1 MKLSDK
7 ARFNLM
13 GLVML
18 FFAASTILNIVD
30 RRNQQ
35 KRHKEIVAGLV
46 EKLAECH
53 ADSSV
58 FRESGE
64 WMGNAP
70 PDRDLLQSSFDPES
84 GEFSSFQVHF
94 D

>member
-7 ARFNLM
+7 ARSNLLAFSM
-13 GLVML
+13 FCIAVGI
-18 FFAASTILNIVD
+18 ILNAVD

-35 KRHKEIVAGLV
+35 KRHREVVAGLV

-64 WMGNAP
+64 WMGNAS
-70 PDRDLLQSSFDPES
+70 PDRDLLESSFDPES
-84 GEFSSFQVHF
+84 GEFSPFQVRF

>member
-7 ARFNLM
+7 ARSRFMALAM
-13 GLVML
+13 WC
-18 FFAASTILNIVD
+18 FAAAIILNIVD

-35 KRHKEIVAGLV
+35 KRHREVVAGLV

-53 ADSSV
+53 AESSV

-64 WMGNAP
+64 WMGNES
-70 PDRDLLQSSFDPES
+70 PDRDLLESSFDPES

>member
-7 ARFNLM
+7 ARSRFMALAM
-13 GLVML
+13 WC
-18 FFAASTILNIVD
+18 FAAGTILNIVD

-35 KRHKEIVAGLV
+35 KRYKEIVAGLV
-46 EKLAECH
+46 ERLVECH

-64 WMGNAP
+64 WMGNASP
-70 PDRDLLQSSFDPES
+70 AQGIQGSSFDPES
-84 GEFSSFQVHF
+84 GEFPPFQVRF

>member
-7 ARFNLM
+7 TRFNLM
-13 GLVML
+13 GLAIL
-18 FFAASTILNIVD
+18 FFAAGTILNIVD

-35 KRHKEIVAGLV
+35 KRYKEVVAGLV
-46 EKLAECH
+46 EELVECH
-53 ADSSV
+53 ADTSV

-64 WMGNAP
+64 WMENVP
-70 PDRDLLQSSFDPES
+70 PDRDFPESSFDSES
-84 GEFSSFQVHF
+84 GEFPSFQVHF